1 MDVFLK
7 DVAGMS
13 QEKDEGSYPKLGWSI
28 QGGLA
33 GMLQE
38 VPASCTKPL
47 QPQVLHGEISF
58 LFRGWEQKS
67 PQGLLWG
74 CSGHRLSKILNP
86 FPMMNLASHLAC
98 EQRARGSE
106 ARGGWLRGFLDRE
119 KKTPS

>member
-13 QEKDEGSYPKLGWSI
+13 QDEDSYPKLGWSI

-47 QPQVLHGEISF
+47 QPQVLH
-58 LFRGWEQKS
+58 
-67 PQGLLWG
+67 
-74 CSGHRLSKILNP
+74 
-86 FPMMNLASHLAC
+86 
-98 EQRARGSE
+98 
-106 ARGGWLRGFLDRE
+106 
-119 KKTPS
+119 